1 MLKVVLRSGELTKKN
16 DEKKKGTQPCYF
28 WKTINHNPCFL
39 AFPASKLCLV
49 GCSYYSRCTVV
60 WENFK
65 AHAKLRTVKQYLKG

>member
-1 MLKVVLRSGELTKKN
+1 MLKVVLRSAELAKKYA
-16 DEKKKGTQPCYF
+16 EKKKGTQPCYF

-39 AFPASKLCLV
+39 AFPASKLCLA
-49 GCSYYSRCTVV
+49 GCSYYSRCIGI